1 MKMNCRIATGIN
13 PCCWLLE
20 AMHSNKPS
28 SRAAACVSYNCHWPA
43 AWYTLSLSRSGILRT
58 IRAVVHVFLHEYG
71 SLVIKTI
78 HSAVRLQKYM
88 SRVWGIGYLFIFI
101 CFFSF
106 NLELLFYT
114 WLSWWVFPLFVL
126 SQYMYLDD
134 KLQIIVQIFSSRH
147 SKIQNV

>member
-1 MKMNCRIATGIN
+1 MKINCWIATGIN

-28 SRAAACVSYNCHWPA
+28 SRAAACVSYNRHWPA

-88 SRVWGIGYLFIFI
+88 YRVWGISYLFVFASFLSILNY
-101 CFFSF
+101 CATHGSADEFFPF
-106 NLELLFYT
+106 LCYK
-114 WLSWWVFPLFVL
+114 

>member
-1 MKMNCRIATGIN
+1 MKMNFWIATGIN

-28 SRAAACVSYNCHWPA
+28 SWAAACCHWPA

-58 IRAVVHVFLHEYG
+58 KRAVVHVFLHEYG

-114 WLSWWVFPLFVL
+114 WLIWWVFPLFVL
-126 SQYMYLDD
+126 SQYMYLDN